1 MKPHLHRRAGLWLA
15 LAMAAVAAVAALAM
29 RAWHSPDLLLALQS
43 LEALCR

>member
-15 LAMAAVAAVAALAM
+15 LAMAAVAALAM
-29 RAWHSPDLLLALQS
+29 HAWHSPDLLLALQS